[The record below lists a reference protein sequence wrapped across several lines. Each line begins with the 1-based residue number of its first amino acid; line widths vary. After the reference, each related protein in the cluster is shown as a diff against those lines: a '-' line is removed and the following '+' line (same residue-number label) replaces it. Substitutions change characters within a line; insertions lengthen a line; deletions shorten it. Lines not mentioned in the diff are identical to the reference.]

1 MPRTAAQPLSDPAIV
16 PRAARKPSDEFMLT
30 GINALRERD
39 EDSLIVAKCKGPKQF
54 PGSTIEMV
62 MFNGEALLMLQRPSG
77 KFTLFKKFDL
87 PHEVI
92 DFTKASVDSSDELPD

>member
-1 MPRTAAQPLSDPAIV
+1 MPRTAAIAKPPQEQGEAYHPDP
-16 PRAARKPSDEFMLT
+16 MLT

-77 KFTLFKKFDL
+77 KFTLFKKFELNPTEFIGRLVD
-87 PHEVI
+87 PADVI
-92 DFTKASVDSSDELPD
+92 DD